1 MAARGSE
8 AKAIVSKL
16 ILTMFKESFSP
27 DSKEIRIPV
36 IENGEEIQIKV
47 TLTAAKTNI
56 ERDGS
61 GEIKEKLP
69 VAVATGDVVKCG
81 PLTDEEK
88 RSILE
93 QLMGIVDVELE
104 PIDGGQSNEQVTET
118 SEDEVPW
125 F

>member
-56 ERDGS
+56 ERESS

-69 VAVATGDVVKCG
+69 VATGDVVKCG

-88 RSILE
+88 RSIIE

-118 SEDEVPW
+118 SKDEVPW